1 MKKITLFLCMLIIG
15 FANAQNN
22 DQNTTSDKITFEKG
36 SQFINI
42 NLSLRNTNSELK
54 RPSDGGEVKT
64 FTFSINPSYAYAIND
79 NLFLGIGLG
88 YSRSKRKDGVNNNN
102 VDYDEITTNSYQVFP
117 FVRYYKGIG
126 KKLALF
132 IQGEARY
139 SHFET
144 ELNFLNGNKSNDF
157 FFGIRPGLTLML
169 NKNLALETSIG
180 ALGYRTGKSENE
192 RNNSE
197 SSFNTFEFSLNSSNL
212 FFGLSYY
219 L

>member
-1 MKKITLFLCMLIIG
+1 MKKITLLVCILVIG
-15 FANAQNN
+15 FANAQ
-22 DQNTTSDKITFEKG
+22 DDTTTSDKLTFEKG
-36 SQFINI
+36 AQFVNA
-42 NLSLRNTNSELK
+42 NLSLNFANSDFE
-54 RPSDGGEVKT
+54 SQSSTQTQEIKT
-64 FTFSINPSYAYAIND
+64 FEFNINSSYAYAVRD
-79 NLFLGIGLG
+79 NLFLGLGLG
-88 YSRSKRKDGVNNNN
+88 YSYSSRKDQPTGLPEDKV
-102 VDYDEITTNSYQVFP
+102 TTNSYQVFP

-126 KKLALF
+126 KKIAVF

-144 ELNFLNGNKSNDF
+144 EVNILNAASTSNNF

-180 ALGYRTGKSENE
+180 VLGYSTGNSENDS
-192 RNNSE
+192 NDSE
-197 SSFNTFEFSLNSSNL
+197 SSFNNFNFSLNSSNL

>member
-1 MKKITLFLCMLIIG
+1 MCILFIG
-15 FANAQNN
+15 FASAQ
-22 DQNTTSDKITFEKG
+22 DAQKDDTTLDKLTFEKG
-36 SQFINI
+36 SQFINV

-54 RPSDGGEVKT
+54 SQSDEGEVKT
-64 FTFSINPSYAYAIND
+64 FTLSINPSYAYAISD
-79 NLFLGIGLG
+79 DLFLGIGLG
-88 YSRSKRKDGVNNNN
+88 YSHSKRKDGINNNN

-126 KKLALF
+126 KKIAFF

-139 SHFET
+139 SHFDT
-144 ELNFLNGNKSNDF
+144 EVNVIGFSDRDDF
-157 FFGIRPGLTLML
+157 FFGIRPGLTVML

-180 ALGYRTGKSENE
+180 GLGYRTGKSKNE
-192 RNNSE
+192 ANNTKGSYD
-197 SSFNTFEFSLNSSNL
+197 TFELSLNSSNL

>member
-22 DQNTTSDKITFEKG
+22 DQNTVSDKLTFEKG
-36 SQFINI
+36 SQFINV

-64 FTFSINPSYAYAIND
+64 FTFSINPSYAYAISD
-79 NLFLGIGLG
+79 DLFLGIGLG
-88 YSRSKRKDGVNNNN
+88 YSHSKRKDGVNNNN
-102 VDYDEITTNSYQVFP
+102 VDYDEVTTSSYQVFP

-126 KKLALF
+126 KKLAFF

-144 ELNFLNGNKSNDF
+144 ELNFLNGTDTNNF

-192 RNNSE
+192 ANNSE